1 MGLFPKDF
9 AKWCTPSRISYIIGF
24 VWAIIGIYYQFRI
37 AKVGGLWGMLLIL
50 IYGALLLFG
59 VWYNGLSLDCLCKR
73 GYNAL
78 AWIIVSFSIVGAF
91 AMIMVLLT
99 FGATYAALMSSK
111 ITNVVKDTAKE
122 SFGMMLR

>member
-24 VWAIIGIYYQFRI
+24 VWLIIAIYYQYRI
-37 AKVGGLWGMLLIL
+37 AKIGGIWGMLLL
-50 IYGALLLFG
+50 LLYGALLLFG

-73 GYNAL
+73 GYDGI
-78 AWIIVSFSIVGAF
+78 AWILVTINIFAVGGLIVSI
-91 AMIMVLLT
+91 LLL
-99 FGATYAALMSSK
+99 GATSVALMSSH